1 MSSVLLC
8 GPLLRFGIGFAAE
21 KLHVAPDGRFDPQAS
36 DTDSGKVPVGVTV
49 NTYEP

>member
-21 KLHVAPDGRFDPQAS
+21 KAQVDWDGSPDPQAN
-36 DTDSGKVPVGVTV
+36 DTDSGKIPVGVTV
-49 NTYEP
+49 TT